1 VVAAAAVLASVS
13 GETALALIIAAVAM
27 GFVAYAFVIF
37 TREFNSAGS
46 VYGLTGVVLSFSSFS
61 GFEAAA
67 TLGEET
73 RQPRLLIP
81 LAIAVSLAV
90 VATFDIGVTAVVA
103 NAYPGVGQLAAAQ
116 VPLVTV
122 TDRSAAHWM
131 GTLSGWPSWR
141 SASRPAWSP
150 TWPAR
155 RSTPWPSWSPATCAR
170 PAGGGR

>member
-1 VVAAAAVLASVS
+1 MVAAAAVLASVS

-131 GTLSGWPSWR
+131 GTLVNFGAVV
-141 SASRPAWSP
+141 SAFGVCLACVVGADRIPQVSAIDR
-150 TWPAR
+150 
-155 RSTPWPSWSPATCAR
+155 
-170 PAGGGR
+170 AGRY